1 MANEEQKM
9 EINTETSELKS
20 VYDSSVKAEDDK
32 EVKTSNSDENL
43 VVDQDIESVESEAE
57 AEKNLIPDLTEKI
70 NNLETKLQESNQKYE
85 TLNNNH
91 LRLNAEF
98 DNYRKRSVKEKEDLE
113 IKVKCKTI
121 SDLLSVVDNFERARN
136 SISPANDGEAAIHK
150 SYQGVYKTLV
160 DSLKRLGVGP
170 MRPEGEI
177 FNPLYHEAML
187 REYTDEYPEGTI
199 IEELM
204 RGYILGEQVLRHSM
218 VKVAAPKTSNSS
230 DSENNLGREEKES
243 EE

>member
-1 MANEEQKM
+1 MG

-20 VYDSSVKAEDDK
+20 VYDSSVKAEEDK

-43 VVDQDIESVESEAE
+43 VVNQDIESVESEAE

-177 FNPLYHEAML
+177 FNPLFHEAML
-187 REYTDEYPEGTI
+187 REYTNEYPEGTI
-199 IEELM
+199 IQELM
-204 RGYILGEQVLRHSM
+204 RGYMLGEQVLRHSM
-218 VKVAAPKTSNSS
+218 VKVAAPQTS
-230 DSENNLGREEKES
+230 DSLDQKENLVTDKKDVEE
-243 EE
+243 

>member
-20 VYDSSVKAEDDK
+20 VYDSSVKAEEDK

-43 VVDQDIESVESEAE
+43 VVNQDIESVESEAE

-113 IKVKCKTI
+113 IKVSYSYHFQHFFIYT
-121 SDLLSVVDNFERARN
+121 AR
-136 SISPANDGEAAIHK
+136 SK
-150 SYQGVYKTLV
+150 Q
-160 DSLKRLGVGP
+160 
-170 MRPEGEI
+170 
-177 FNPLYHEAML
+177 
-187 REYTDEYPEGTI
+187 I
-199 IEELM
+199 I
-204 RGYILGEQVLRHSM
+204 
-218 VKVAAPKTSNSS
+218 KVSH
-230 DSENNLGREEKES
+230 
-243 EE
+243 